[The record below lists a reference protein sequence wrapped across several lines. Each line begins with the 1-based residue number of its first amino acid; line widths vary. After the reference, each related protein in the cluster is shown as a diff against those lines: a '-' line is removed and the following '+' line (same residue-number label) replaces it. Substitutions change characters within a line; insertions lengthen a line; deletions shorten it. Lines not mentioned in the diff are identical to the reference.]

1 MTCPKPVSD
10 CIRELRM
17 VFKEK
22 HSPTLAA
29 FLLHQVLDPDTDSAS
44 DAVPSAMH
52 WSVAA
57 CSGS

>member
-1 MTCPKPVSD
+1 MTCPKPMSD
-10 CIRELRM
+10 CITELIM
-17 VFKEK
+17 VFKEN

-29 FLLHQVLDPDTDSAS
+29 FLLHWVLDPDTDSAS
-44 DAVPSAMH
+44 DAVPFATR